1 MIFGRIG
8 LNGKLHEGLPIP
20 SSEALKIYRLENL
33 ERNWDPNTVKTI
45 LLMNCK
51 SRENTLHLNL

>member
-8 LNGKLHEGLPIP
+8 LNGKLLEGLPIP
-20 SSEALKIYRLENL
+20 SSETLELENL
-33 ERNWDPNTVKTI
+33 ERNWDPNTVKRI
-45 LLMNCK
+45 LLLNCK